1 MRIRPVDPPY
11 DEALLKWMP
20 PGAAVEPLMLFRTF
34 AVHPSLSGRMR
45 VLGAGLLGHPTITPG
60 EREVVILRACERA
73 GCEYEWGVHAASF
86 HEEPPTEHRRALL
99 VRLVDELHDTDGV
112 SDALWADLAAEWD
125 EPQLLELLVLHGW
138 YRLIAGVA
146 NGARLPLE
154 PWARR
159 FAGSEEE
166 GQRQGDADGDHR
178 PAQDDG
184 VEPAGERAA
193 HAAAHQ

>member
-11 DEALLKWMP
+11 DDALLKWMP
-20 PGAAVEPLMLFRTF
+20 PGAAVDPLMLFRTI

-86 HEEPPTEHRRALL
+86 DEQPPSDRRRALL
-99 VRLVDELHDTDGV
+99 VRLVDELHDTDAV
-112 SDALWADLAAEWD
+112 SDALWAELAAEWS

-138 YRLIAGVA
+138 YRLISGVA
-146 NGARLPLE
+146 NGARIPLE

-159 FAGSEEE
+159 FASEEE
-166 GQRQGDADGDHR
+166 GQGERDADDHDR
-178 PAQDDG
+178 PAQHDG
-184 VEPAGERAA
+184 VEPARQRAA
-193 HAAAHQ
+193 DAAADQ

>member
-20 PGAAVEPLMLFRTF
+20 PGVAVEPLKLFRTF
-34 AVHPSLSGRMR
+34 AVHPDLSSRMR

-73 GCEYEWGVHAASF
+73 GCEYEWGVHAAAF
-86 HEEPPTEHRRALL
+86 QEEPPAEHRRALL
-99 VRLVDELHDTDGV
+99 VRLVDELHDTDAVG
-112 SDALWADLAAEWD
+112 DALWAALAAEWS

-146 NGARLPLE
+146 NGARVALE
-154 PWARR
+154 PWAGR
-159 FAGSEEE
+159 FGSEEE
-166 GQRQGDADGDHR
+166 GQRQADADDHDR
-178 PAQDDG
+178 PAQHDG
-184 VEPAGERAA
+184 IEPARQRAA
-193 HAAAHQ
+193 DAPAHQ

>member
-20 PGAAVEPLMLFRTF
+20 PGAGVEPLKLFRTI
-34 AVHPSLSGRMR
+34 AVHADLSSRMR

-73 GCEYEWGVHAASF
+73 GCEYEWGVHAAAF
-86 HEEPPTEHRRALL
+86 HEEAPPARRRDLL
-99 VRLVDELHDTDGV
+99 ERLVDELHDTDDV
-112 SDALWADLAAEWD
+112 SDELWSALVAEWS

-146 NGARLPLE
+146 NAARLEPE
-154 PWARR
+154 PWAAVRGGVR
-159 FAGSEEE
+159 VI
-166 GQRQGDADGDHR
+166 DGK
-178 PAQDDG
+178 
-184 VEPAGERAA
+184 
-193 HAAAHQ
+193 